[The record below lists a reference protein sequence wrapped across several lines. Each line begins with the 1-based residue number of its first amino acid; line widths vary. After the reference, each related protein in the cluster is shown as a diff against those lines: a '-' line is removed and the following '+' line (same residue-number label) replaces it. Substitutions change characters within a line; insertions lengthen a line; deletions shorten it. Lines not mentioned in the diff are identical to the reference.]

1 MEAYLSRI
9 EPEIWAQLELAR
21 PSGARLTARLS
32 LPELTDRLQAA
43 LDSDGH
49 RHLLILLRAS
59 EEELRDARSRGLS
72 VDTRDLVVRG
82 QPEQRYIDVVCH
94 DASGHLAFDLIGG
107 ELADLLVS
115 DRKTASECVVR
126 VLAKWRRFWGQLP
139 LQILSREAQLGL
151 FAELWFLSVWLAPR
165 AGAPEGVNRW
175 RGPFGSRHD
184 FEWTESSVEV
194 KATTST
200 RGRIH
205 RINGLDQLAPPEAGE
220 LLFFSLRLREEGGAT
235 NTLPSVIA
243 ACRAQLE
250 ADADSL
256 SKFERALAQVGYSP
270 AHDEEYAKLR
280 LRVVEEGLFQ
290 VRDDFPRL
298 TAAHLTE
305 GVPPGLEAVDYEIN
319 LSGFNHLCIA
329 SRASDAPDLL

>member
-1 MEAYLSRI
+1 MSRI
-9 EPEIWAQLELAR
+9 
-21 PSGARLTARLS
+21 
-32 LPELTDRLQAA
+32 LPEVWTRLAGERVQGETLWARRAIPEVTERLVAA
-43 LDSDGH
+43 LDADGK
-49 RHLLILLRAS
+49 RHLLLLLRAGEVDEQDS
-59 EEELRDARSRGLS
+59 QSRG
-72 VDTRDLVVRG
+72 VGVVTRELAVPG
-82 QPEQRYIDVVCH
+82 HEAGRYLDITCH
-94 DASGHLAFDLIGG
+94 DAAGHEAFDLIGG
-107 ELADLLVS
+107 ELADRLAS
-115 DRKTASECVVR
+115 GRETASECVVR
-126 VLAKWRRFWGQLP
+126 VLAKWRRFWGQPP

-151 FAELWFLSVWLAPR
+151 FAELWFLSVWLVPR
-165 AGAPEGVNRW
+165 TVPAEAVNRW
-175 RGPFGSRHD
+175 RGPFASRHD
-184 FEWTESSVEV
+184 FEWESRSVEV

-220 LLFFSLRLREEGGAT
+220 LLFFSLQMREEAGAT